1 MRWFLSLRVWASGCR
16 RARARPTS
24 CRRSPRARTSASTG
38 QTPPSPTAS
47 FPPPKWRAHSITPLS
62 ARPLPPKPPL
72 PLCTP
77 RKVCCSWH
85 KISGY
90 SAYWYSIRWCLGQD
104 GCHISQSVV
113 QGRCHGF
120 PLLGITGFDG
130 EHFSKR
136 VVALKI
142 GLKGRVSNGRL
153 GGAGAQEACAVC
165 VEEHEGVHAAR
176 AHPHVP
182 PQIRLLLPHCPGA

>member
-1 MRWFLSLRVWASGCR
+1 MHGCIHFLESPHDKQVWLRQGCWCTTAPRRRWFLSLRVWASGCR
-16 RARARPTS
+16 RARAQPTS

-90 SAYWYSIRWCLGQD
+90 FAYWYSIRWCLGQD
-104 GCHISQSVV
+104 VCHISQSVV

-120 PLLGITGFDG
+120 PLLGITGNDG
-130 EHFSKR
+130 EHFSK
-136 VVALKI
+136 K
-142 GLKGRVSNGRL
+142 
-153 GGAGAQEACAVC
+153 
-165 VEEHEGVHAAR
+165 VECSMKH
-176 AHPHVP
+176 
-182 PQIRLLLPHCPGA
+182 